1 MDVSNP
7 EMESLLRH
15 VVLFAFKPD
24 SSPPDVEAIEQTFS
38 ALPGAIPEIAGFEWG
53 TDVSV
58 ENLAQG
64 YTHCFVV
71 TFRSEQDRDVY
82 LPHPA
87 HQAFVA
93 LVGPHIEKVLVVDFW
108 ARK

>member
-1 MDVSNP
+1 MGNQP
-7 EMESLLRH
+7 QLRH
-15 VVLFAFKPD
+15 VVLFAFK
-24 SSPPDVEAIEQTFS
+24 STTAAEEVQAIERAFCG
-38 ALPGAIPEIAGFEWG
+38 LPGEIPEIAGFEWG

-71 TFRSEQDRDVY
+71 TFRTEQDRDIY

-93 LVGPHIEKVLVVDFW
+93 LVGPHIDKVLVVDFW
-108 ARK
+108 ARN

>member
-1 MDVSNP
+1 M
-7 EMESLLRH
+7 LRH
-15 VVLFAFKPD
+15 VVLFAFRTDTSLDEVK
-24 SSPPDVEAIEQTFS
+24 SIEQTF
-38 ALPGAIPEIAGFEWG
+38 AVLPAAIPEIAGFEWG